1 MLAPFTSTE
10 HESQITSKGN
20 PSPIQLGQKMV

>member
-10 HESQITSKGN
+10 HESQIASEGN